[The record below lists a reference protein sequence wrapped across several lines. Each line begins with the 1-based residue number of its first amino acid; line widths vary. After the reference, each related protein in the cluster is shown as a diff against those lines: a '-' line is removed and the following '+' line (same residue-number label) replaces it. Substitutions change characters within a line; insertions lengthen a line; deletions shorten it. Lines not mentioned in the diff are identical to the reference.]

1 MTNSEKLA
9 KINKFLAAH
18 NRPLLSDYRKAR
30 HENLL
35 NEVLA
40 FEAKVE
46 AATDELNA
54 QIAAKADEPDAL
66 LIDPKSGAMVRESQ
80 LSDDDAELTAN
91 REKQVE
97 AINSNDFANK
107 EVAEAFKGKKQ
118 PSYKHLMAKS
128 GKTSLV
134 DKPVGF
140 AHQFLTQHP
149 ELSRKEAVA
158 ALVEYGVN
166 YATARTQY
174 QRWFSGRK

>member
-1 MTNSEKLA
+1 MTNAEKLA
-9 KINKFLAAH
+9 QLNQFRLEEGKAPFADWRN
-18 NRPLLSDYRKAR
+18 AR
-30 HENLL
+30 HQPM
-35 NEVLA
+35 
-40 FEAKVE
+40 
-46 AATDELNA
+46 LNA
-54 QIAAKADEPDAL
+54 YHAERDREQQVLEDCLQDDGMAGASHVELENERPAEEQAAVVD
-66 LIDPKSGAMVRESQ
+66 
-80 LSDDDAELTAN
+80 
-91 REKQVE
+91 
-97 AINSNDFANK
+97 AINSHDFANK

-128 GKTSLV
+128 GKKSLV

-174 QRWFSGRK
+174 QRWFKGRQG